1 MKGISLA
8 ALCFAF
14 FLLFCSCGHG
24 GETSGSG
31 ESSQSSASQPQ
42 DSSQGDSSQ
51 APEESQAL
59 SYQEYFS
66 TQRPF
71 EAAEPF
77 CTVFLG
83 KEEEGG
89 RPDSRRALSPGRG
102 AGTPAAGGRGRLLFC
117 GRNANLL
124 RLRFLPFISLG
135 WREKNLRRSWKPG
148 AH

>member
-51 APEESQAL
+51 APDEGQAL

-71 EAAEPF
+71 EAVEPF

-89 RPDSRRALSPGRG
+89 GLIPDGLYLREGEQEPRLLAEGVASYSVGETQIYYASGSCHLS
-102 AGTPAAGGRGRLLFC
+102 AWAGGRRTSG
-117 GRNANLL
+117 G
-124 RLRFLPFISLG
+124 LG
-135 WREKNLRRSWKPG
+135 SPG